1 MRIERCSMK
10 RAVSFDSYK
19 ILILINDFFLVLY
32 IFFED
37 IQNKTKEAIWRIQQQ
52 AAAAEGIG
60 NETLQE
66 LRRQGNQMV
75 SNC

>member
-1 MRIERCSMK
+1 MK
-10 RAVSFDSYK
+10 RAVSFDSNK
-19 ILILINDFFLVLY
+19 ILIFMNVFFL
-32 IFFED
+32 FFED

-52 AAAAEGIG
+52 AAATEGIG

-75 SNC
+75 NNCL